1 MGLAFTEFVHS
12 GQEMHS
18 QNRRRS
24 ICFQVLFHALLLMG
38 RGVLT
43 PLNYLLAPG
52 WGVRPGVPNPFGM
65 IFGSEP
71 PFEKVLLPQDQMI
84 LEERDPKCL
93 SKGQNAFYPSK
104 TYTYEKTFFV
114 PAAWKDQESIL
125 EFEGVMTQAMVYL
138 NDELI
143 TTNR

>member
-52 WGVRPGVPNPFGM
+52 WGCVRTVKRFMLTPVRVGG
-65 IFGSEP
+65 IKSGT
-71 PFEKVLLPQDQMI
+71 VL
-84 LEERDPKCL
+84 
-93 SKGQNAFYPSK
+93 
-104 TYTYEKTFFV
+104 
-114 PAAWKDQESIL
+114 
-125 EFEGVMTQAMVYL
+125 TQTQTGA
-138 NDELI
+138 
-143 TTNR
+143 T